1 MTKKSFKSDGG
12 GGVNVSILGGP
23 KRAAVGFK
31 WLYTYMVITLFN
43 NAQVKDSLF

>member
-1 MTKKSFKSDGG
+1 MEG

-31 WLYTYMVITLFN
+31 GLYTVYTHGYNFI
-43 NAQVKDSLF
+43 